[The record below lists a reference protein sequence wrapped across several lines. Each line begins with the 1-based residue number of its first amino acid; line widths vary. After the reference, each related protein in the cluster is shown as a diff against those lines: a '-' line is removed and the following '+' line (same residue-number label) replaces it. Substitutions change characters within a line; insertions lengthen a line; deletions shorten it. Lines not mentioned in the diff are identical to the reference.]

1 VKITFSDFKGTAPKF
16 DDEQLRDGY
25 SVRSINT
32 RSGRS
37 ILEPF
42 KASSLLSTVQTT
54 SPEAI
59 FKYRNKWF
67 SWTTPTFAVRAPII
81 NDPYDY
87 VLIASEGSE
96 PKVSYNLI
104 SETGAGPYP
113 TAVYPL
119 GVPAPL
125 APISPI
131 VADADGWVVPDVAPT
146 EDEYDYSATAYAL
159 VYKDAWGRLSALS
172 PPSTVVELR
181 EYNTENTNKVTFYLP
196 TIPSALILT
205 DSVRGTSATILVYRT
220 NFAGAGLGVFQ
231 FVDEIG
237 VSETSYSDD
246 MFSGELLESPINEAW
261 VGPPDTNTAL
271 YPNGPIEKFIIMGSD
286 TIVGHNKKILCFA
299 EPDAF
304 YSFPVEYYKAFTED
318 IVTISPAGA
327 NAVILTTSYPYVVQ
341 GTHPASMSPTRL
353 AEPVPCTSKNGVTE
367 VAGAVYYVSTTGLYK
382 ITDYRLENISRDYMT
397 EREWRALDPTTMVL
411 SNYDGLVFV
420 HCQTVGY
427 SYTFNTYDPS
437 DGMRKLDLD
446 ASAFSQLDETN
457 DMAYVPS
464 GTGQIV
470 QFDSSTSGF
479 RLAQWTSKTYDL
491 QSPSCFSIL
500 KVRANQYPVTVT
512 VEADAMEGAGI
523 YEYEAVVEN
532 ANFVYLPFESRSKH
546 WRIKVDATNPLA
558 TLEVRDIQLADSPTE
573 LD

>member
-16 DDEQLRDGY
+16 DGEQLRDGY
-25 SVRSINT
+25 AVRSINT
-32 RSGRS
+32 RAGRS

-42 KASSLLSTVQTT
+42 KASSLLDTVLTT
-54 SPEAI
+54 SPESI
-59 FKYRNKWF
+59 FKYRNEWF
-67 SWTTPTFAVRAPII
+67 SWDTPTSAVRAPII

-87 VLIASEGSE
+87 VLIASDGAD

-104 SETGAGPYP
+104 AESGVGPYP

-125 APISPI
+125 APISPL
-131 VADADGWVVPDVAPT
+131 VEDADGWAVPDPVPS

-172 PPSTVVELR
+172 PPSTVVEIR
-181 EYNTENTNKVTFYLP
+181 EYDTQNTNKVTFSLP
-196 TIPSALILT
+196 TVPSGLILT
-205 DSVRGTSATILVYRT
+205 DAVRSTSAKILVYRT

-231 FVDEIG
+231 FVDEIP
-237 VSETSYSDD
+237 VSATSYSDD
-246 MFSGELLESPINEAW
+246 LFSGDLLESPINEAW

-271 YPNGPIEKFIIMGSD
+271 YPNGPMEKVIVMGSD
-286 TIVGHNKKILCFA
+286 IVVGHNKKILCFA

-327 NAVILTTSYPYVVQ
+327 NTVVLTTSYPYVVQ

-382 ITDYRLENISRDYMT
+382 VTDYRLENISRSYMT

-411 SNYDGLVFV
+411 SNYDGIVFV

-427 SYTFNTYDPS
+427 SYTFNTYDAS
-437 DGMRKLDLD
+437 DGMRKVDLY
-446 ASAFSQLDETN
+446 ATAYAQLDETN
-457 DMAYVPS
+457 DMAYVPN
-464 GTGQIV
+464 GTGQIQ
-470 QFDSSTSGF
+470 QFDSSATSY
-479 RLAQWTSKTYDL
+479 RLVQWTSKTYDL

-500 KVRANQYPVTVT
+500 KVRANEYPVTVT
-512 VEADAMEGAGI
+512 VEADAMEGAGKYI
-523 YEYEAVVEN
+523 YEATVLN

-546 WRIKVDATNPLA
+546 WRIKVDSTNPLA